1 MACDRATW
9 AALLGAV
16 TLVASAGP
24 ACAQE
29 MVFTVEQTGQPP
41 APVADDAPPSETL
54 ANGLRLYQAERHREA
69 AVQLA
74 RVVSG
79 QSDDATG
86 GVHKAQFF
94 LAKSLYHLRY
104 YRGALSLLEEIAQA
118 GATHRYFEP
127 ALPWLAQLAT
137 QLPDGAGIVEL
148 VGRYPEAMVQTLD
161 RDETREV
168 HDHLLYLSGRHAYD
182 QGDFDRA
189 IARLD
194 GVTERSPHYG
204 RARFLAAV
212 THVRQRH
219 AQPAIAA
226 FREVLD
232 AAERG
237 TIEEADRMRNLAWI
251 SLARVYYTAANRT
264 DERGERT
271 VDPLLLD
278 NAVAAWD
285 RVEPESDLW
294 LDALFEQA
302 WGLYV
307 AHEESRA
314 MGNLFT
320 LHSPY
325 FEDAYYPESFVIKA
339 VVFFGACQTENA
351 MAMIQQFH
359 ARYDPVR
366 SELDQTLGGLEDN
379 TALYEFL
386 VAVRGDASSL
396 PPRIRGVVAEA
407 LSDRT
412 LLRHLDYVRVLDAE
426 LSRLSR
432 EPEVFRD
439 SALGDRLRADVT
451 VTRSFA
457 IDRAG
462 ELVRGRFARL
472 IEELD
477 ELMTQM
483 DLVEAEIYRVRREG
497 LTAEERAERE
507 RIANAGGL
515 EVEVDEE
522 HQMWP
527 FDGEYWRD
535 ELGFYRQ
542 QVTSQCGR

>member
-1 MACDRATW
+1 MACDRTTW
-9 AALLGAV
+9 AALLCALI
-16 TLVASAGP
+16 TSAGP

-41 APVADDAPPSETL
+41 APVADDAPPSEAL
-54 ANGLRLYQAERHREA
+54 ANGLRLYQGERHREA
-69 AVQLA
+69 AVQFA

-79 QSDDATG
+79 QTDDAPS
-86 GVHKAQFF
+86 GVHRAQFF

-104 YRGALSLLEEIAQA
+104 FRGALSLLEEIARA
-118 GATHRYFEP
+118 GPSHRYFEP

-137 QLPDGAGIVEL
+137 RLPDAAGIVEL
-148 VGRYPEAMVQTLD
+148 VGRYPPAMVRTLD

-168 HDHLLYLSGRHAYD
+168 HDHLLYLSGRHAYE
-182 QGDFDRA
+182 QGDFEPAIDRLG
-189 IARLD
+189 R
-194 GVTERSPHYG
+194 VSERSIHYG

-212 THVRQRH
+212 THVRQRR

-237 TIEEADRMRNLAWI
+237 SIDDAARMRNLAWI

-271 VDPLLLD
+271 IDPLLLD
-278 NAVAAWD
+278 NAIAAWD
-285 RVEPESDLW
+285 RVEPGSELW

-325 FEDAYYPESFVIKA
+325 FADAYYPESLVIKA

-359 ARYDPVR
+359 GRYDPVR
-366 SELDQTLGGLEDN
+366 DELDETLSGLEDN
-379 TALYEFL
+379 ESLYRFL
-386 VAVRGDASSL
+386 VGVRQGSSSL
-396 PPRIRGVVAEA
+396 PPRVRAVVTEA

-412 LLRHLDYVRVLDAE
+412 LLRHLEYVHVLESE
-426 LSRLSR
+426 LSRLES
-432 EPEVFRD
+432 EPGVFRD
-439 SALGDRLRADVT
+439 SSLGDRLRADVA

-472 IEELD
+472 IEQLD

-507 RIANAGGL
+507 RIAEAGGL

-522 HQMWP
+522 HQVWP

-535 ELGFYRQ
+535 ELPFYRQ
-542 QVTSQCGR
+542 QVSSICTR